1 MQFNQKPYYRML
13 MSILTAVNMSEAFDF
28 KTRKHILFD
37 LADLLND
44 LNPNK
49 YPAFAFA
56 WLELISHKF
65 FMPHFIKTGNDP
77 NEEGAEQ
84 LQLQKWAKIKELLV
98 GCF

>member
-1 MQFNQKPYYRML
+1 MKLEEDHNSQLMQFNQKPYYRML

-28 KTRKHILFD
+28 RTRKHILFD
-37 LADLLND
+37 LADLLLD

-65 FMPHFIKTGNDP
+65 FMPHFIKVSNDP
-77 NEEGAEQ
+77 NED
-84 LQLQKWAKIKELLV
+84 
-98 GCF
+98 